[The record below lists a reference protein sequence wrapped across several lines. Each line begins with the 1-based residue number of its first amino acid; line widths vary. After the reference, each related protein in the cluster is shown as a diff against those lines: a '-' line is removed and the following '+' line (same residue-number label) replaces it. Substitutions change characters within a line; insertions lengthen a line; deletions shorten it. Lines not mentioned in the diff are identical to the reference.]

1 MSLQVHVL
9 FLKKQVEYLADQ
21 YCLPSALL
29 MKNLRIREG
38 ILFQRSDFYTPLAY
52 IAAIGLNKIAAT
64 GVNIE

>member
-29 MKNLRIREG
+29 MKNLRFGKVFYFKGLIFIPLLH
-38 ILFQRSDFYTPLAY
+38 ILLQ
-52 IAAIGLNKIAAT
+52 
-64 GVNIE
+64 